1 MTDEE
6 LEKLTQEVSGQIE
19 QVSGDPEKPLDKA
32 EMKHKRILEARRR
45 ALDRIKSAKER
56 GNIDSEAKSCMEY
69 AVITEYAEKN
79 PFIFAL
85 IRAGLAT
92 WVRF

>member
-6 LEKLTQEVSGQIE
+6 LEKLTQEVTGQIE
-19 QVSGDPEKPLDKA
+19 RMSDDPENPLDKA
-32 EMKHKRILEARRR
+32 EKKHKRILEARRR
-45 ALDRIKSAKER
+45 ALDRIKTAKEK
-56 GNIDSEAKSCMEY
+56 GNVDREAKDSMEY

-92 WVRF
+92 WIRF

>member
-6 LEKLTQEVSGQIE
+6 LDKLTQEVTGQLE
-19 QVSGDPEKPLDKA
+19 QLSGDPEKPLDRA
-32 EMKHKRILEARRR
+32 EKKHRHILEARLR
-45 ALDRIKSAKER
+45 ALDRIKTAKEKGGVDR
-56 GNIDSEAKSCMEY
+56 EARACMEY
-69 AVITEYAEKN
+69 ALITEYAEKK
-79 PFIFAL
+79 PFLFAL